1 MAKHL
6 LSADLV
12 FRVAIFLPHP
22 NPARR
27 EMVRALVYRGRNSG
41 SERWGHLPGLTQ
53 LTYGR
58 VGACTH
64 IGLTPK
70 PLLVTVTQWCFL
82 HGKEGR
88 EEEREG
94 GRKEGRER
102 KKERGKERKREEKK
116 RKEKKKELE
125 QGHAHPGLVPL
136 PHPSAPPP
144 PSAKEEQPVLS
155 LLSGYR

>member
-102 KKERGKERKREEKK
+102 KKERGKERKTEGKKRTRRKEERKRKRKKEKEKRRKEKK
-116 RKEKKKELE
+116 RKKN
-125 QGHAHPGLVPL
+125 
-136 PHPSAPPP
+136 
-144 PSAKEEQPVLS
+144 
-155 LLSGYR
+155 